1 MLDKIRYVFAKSFK
15 ILLNP
20 PMLNH
25 CNKHKTARVC
35 PGAELTNVIVGRY
48 TYLGSRSY
56 VVNTQI
62 GAFCSIADQVT
73 IGGAEHPTH
82 FISTS
87 PVFLKGNNVLKK
99 NFSEHSF
106 VSSNPTII
114 ENDVWIGRNATIK
127 AGVRVSTG
135 AVIGSN
141 SMVTKDVGPYEIWA
155 GNPACLIRK
164 RFDDDMIDKL
174 LNLKWW
180 EYDEAALKV
189 FAQTVTSPESVINR

>member
-20 PMLNH
+20 PMLNR

-35 PGAELTNVIVGRY
+35 PGSELTNVIIGRY
-48 TYLGSRSY
+48 TYLGSRCY
-56 VVNTQI
+56 VVNAQI

-73 IGGAEHPTH
+73 IGGAEHPMR

-106 VSSNPTII
+106 MSSNPTVV